1 MERGTY
7 YVGWEWD
14 IGHRTMDMGHMTMD
28 MGHGMWDV
36 VHRTWDIAMKMDYI
50 SRNKTNIYFG
60 SLLLTSYRI
69 NKFLILMSAYR
80 DRLYLILPRMETNQ
94 ASSL

>member
-28 MGHGMWDV
+28 MGHMTMDMGHGMWDV
-36 VHRTWDIAMKMDYI
+36 VHRTKQDKI
-50 SRNKTNIYFG
+50 SILALFY
-60 SLLLTSYRI
+60 SPHI
-69 NKFLILMSAYR
+69 ELIS
-80 DRLYLILPRMETNQ
+80 T
-94 ASSL
+94 

>member
-36 VHRTWDIAMKMDYI
+36 VHRTWDIAMKMDGPHFVI
-50 SRNKTNIYFG
+50 ACI
-60 SLLLTSYRI
+60 
-69 NKFLILMSAYR
+69 
-80 DRLYLILPRMETNQ
+80 
-94 ASSL
+94 

>member
-36 VHRTWDIAMKMDYI
+36 VHRTWDIAMKMDHI
-50 SRNKTNIYFG
+50 SRNKTKYLFWL
-60 SLLLTSYRI
+60 SSTH
-69 NKFLILMSAYR
+69 LI
-80 DRLYLILPRMETNQ
+80 
-94 ASSL
+94 